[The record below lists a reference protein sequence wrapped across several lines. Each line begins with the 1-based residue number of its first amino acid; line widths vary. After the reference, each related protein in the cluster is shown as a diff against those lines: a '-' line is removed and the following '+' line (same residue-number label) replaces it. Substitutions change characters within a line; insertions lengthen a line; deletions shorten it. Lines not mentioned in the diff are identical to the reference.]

1 MSRRSA
7 SRSRQFFLITV
18 GAKDKKGHD
27 LYFRTPSKGR
37 LSTSPDYK
45 NYQAGD
51 IMWKIE
57 SLPEGVPTLTQ
68 SYPGNESKLSLISLV
83 LSTHLCCHS
92 NFILVTTRNTSG
104 SRSLWNTAELVIP
117 ACVARSQHGVELSL
131 SCTQCG

>member
-1 MSRRSA
+1 MLRDHVDFFNYTGSK
-7 SRSRQFFLITV
+7 RQ
-18 GAKDKKGHD
+18 KGHD
-27 LYFRTPSKGR
+27 LYFRTPSKGK
-37 LSTSPDYK
+37 LSTSPEYK

-57 SLPEGVPTLTQ
+57 SLPEGVPTLTFPQ

-104 SRSLWNTAELVIP
+104 SRSLWNTAELVTP